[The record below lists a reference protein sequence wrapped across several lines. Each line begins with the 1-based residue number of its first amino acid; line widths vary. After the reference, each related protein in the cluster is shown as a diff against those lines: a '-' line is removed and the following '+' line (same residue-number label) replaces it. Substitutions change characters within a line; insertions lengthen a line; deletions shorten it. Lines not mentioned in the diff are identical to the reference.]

1 MEVHPKQLHHARS
14 ALWLCSTHFVGYDLD
29 PLENFKSDYL
39 SFNFQAFKCIQITL
53 TLTLPMTLLRTYF
66 RFSKICWMEEYPES
80 LTNQNR
86 CFILQFIDIL
96 KL

>member
-1 MEVHPKQLHHARS
+1 MHSNHPDVNVTNDVA
-14 ALWLCSTHFVGYDLD
+14 
-29 PLENFKSDYL
+29 E
-39 SFNFQAFKCIQITL
+39 
-53 TLTLPMTLLRTYF
+53 TYF

>member
-1 MEVHPKQLHHARS
+1 MEVYPQQLHHARS
-14 ALWLCSTHFVGYDLD
+14 ALWLFSAHFVGNNLD

-53 TLTLPMTLLRTYF
+53 TLTLPMTLLRMYF

-80 LTNQNR
+80 FTNQNR
-86 CFILQFIDIL
+86 CLILQFIDIS